1 MRKLHRLP
9 NGFGSIK
16 KLSGVRRNPYAAY
29 PPTTSYYPN
38 GTPMPTKAIGY
49 YPTYAKAYQA
59 LSEWNAE
66 PFHVEQITFDSCC
79 ALYFEHKF
87 NGKRQ
92 YSSSLKNSLK
102 SAYANCGSLHGKI
115 MDNISAAELQRLVD
129 SCPLKHSSL
138 ELIVH
143 LLKSVW
149 KFAEQNDY
157 VKRDVAKYLRINI
170 PDDDEH
176 GEPFTEEEIQ
186 ILWQHTD
193 DPVCI
198 SALSMIYS
206 GFRVSA
212 LKSWQIDIE
221 NNTIYGGVKTG
232 KRTVPIHSAIL
243 PLVSKAQFIQAK
255 YFRKGLEPYGITN
268 HTPHDC
274 RHTFSWLCDKYK
286 VDTVSK
292 HMLMGHALGKDVEA
306 KIYSHRTIDELR
318 KEIEKITTIDISA

>member
-49 YPTYAKAYQA
+49 YATYAEAFKA
-59 LSEWNAE
+59 LSEWNSE
-66 PFHVEQITFDSCC
+66 PFHTERITFDACC

-87 NGKRQ
+87 NGKRK
-92 YSSSLKNSLK
+92 YSDSFKSSLK
-102 SAYANCGSLHGKI
+102 SAYRNCGALHGRF
-115 MDNISAAELQRLVD
+115 MDSVSARELQRVVD
-129 SCPLKHSSL
+129 DCPLKHSSV
-138 ELIVH
+138 ELIVL

-157 VKRDVAKYLRINI
+157 VKRDIAKYVKINV

-176 GEPFTEEEIQ
+176 GEPFTDKEIK

-193 DPVCI
+193 DAVCL
-198 SALSMIYS
+198 SALAMIYS
-206 GFRVSA
+206 GFRVGA
-212 LKSWQIDIE
+212 LKSWEINLADQ
-221 NNTIYGGVKTG
+221 TIYGGVKTG
-232 KRTVPIHSAIL
+232 KRTVPIHPKIL
-243 PLVSKAQFIQAK
+243 PFINKVTFFQAK
-255 YFRKGLEPYGITN
+255 DFRQALSVYGISD

-274 RHTFSWLCDKYK
+274 RHTFSWLCDRYD
-286 VDTVSK
+286 VDNISK
-292 HMLMGHALGKDVEA
+292 HMLMGHSLGKDVEA
-306 KIYSHRTIDELR
+306 KVYSHRTMEELR
-318 KEIEKITTIDISA
+318 SEITKICC

>member
-1 MRKLHRLP
+1 MRKMHRLP

-16 KLSGVRRNPYAAY
+16 RLSGIRRNPYAAY
-29 PPTTSYYPN
+29 PPTTDYYNN
-38 GTPMPTKAIGY
+38 GVPKPTKAIGY
-49 YPTYAKAYQA
+49 YSTYAEAFKA
-59 LSEWNAE
+59 LTEWNAE
-66 PFHVEQITFDSCC
+66 PFHTQRITFDACC

-87 NGKRQ
+87 NGKRK
-92 YSSSLKNSLK
+92 YSDALKNSLK
-102 SAYANCGSLHGKI
+102 TAYSNCKPIHGMV
-115 MDNISAAELQRLVD
+115 MDDISPMQLQKMVD
-129 SCPLKHSSL
+129 ACPLRHASL

-143 LLKSVW
+143 LLKSIW

-157 VKRDVAKYLRINI
+157 VKKDSAKFLKINI

-176 GEPFTEEEIQ
+176 GVPFSDEEIQ

-212 LKSWQIDIE
+212 LKDWQINMKE
-221 NNTIYGGVKTG
+221 QTIYGGVKTG
-232 KRTVPIHSAIL
+232 KRTVPIHPAIL
-243 PLVSKAQFIQAK
+243 PFVRKAKSIQAAD
-255 YFRKGLEPYGITN
+255 FRKGLSVYGITT

-274 RHTFSWLCDKYK
+274 RHTFSWLCDRFN
-286 VDTVSK
+286 VDNISK

-306 KIYSHRTIDELR
+306 KVYSHRTMDELR
-318 KEIEKITTIDISA
+318 SEILKISC